1 MNRPSFRGFTLI
13 EMLTVMAVI
22 AVLAGLILSVNGI
35 AQRKAASA
43 RAEGEI
49 ATISAAC
56 ESFKAETG
64 EYPQSGDT
72 DELDPR
78 AHEEPI
84 GKDKDVYR
92 KACIDLYKD
101 LSGDREPEGDVD
113 GKPET
118 GKNKAYYVFKPADL
132 NAKKDPNGRIEKVNF
147 IQDPW
152 GNCYGYST
160 AGLKAE
166 QDYRKQAQRRA
177 DAPRD
182 NTRGYNP
189 TFDFWSTAGSNT
201 KNNKAKWMKNW

>member
-1 MNRPSFRGFTLI
+1 MKNSSLRGFTLI

-22 AVLAGLILSVNGI
+22 AVLAGLILSVNGF
-35 AQRKAASA
+35 AQRKAATA
-43 RAEGEI
+43 KAEGEI
-49 ATISAAC
+49 AAISAAC
-56 ESFKAETG
+56 ETFKLETG
-64 EYPQSGDT
+64 EFPQSEDT

-78 AHEEPI
+78 AHEEPV

-101 LSGDREPEGDVD
+101 LSGDQEPQGDVD
-113 GKPET
+113 GKPEP
-118 GKNKAYYVFKPADL
+118 GNKTYYTFETKLL
-132 NAKKDPNGRIEKVNF
+132 NAKKDASGNGIEKVNF

-152 GNCYGYST
+152 ANCYGYST

-166 QDYRKQAQRRA
+166 QEYRKQAQKRA

-189 TFDFWSTAGSNT
+189 TFDFWSTAGSNA
-201 KNNKAKWMKNW
+201 KNNKAKWVKNW